1 MAKRLDRI
9 VVVDVESTC
18 WDGDPPAGQESEI
31 IEIGV
36 CTVDV
41 ASGERLERE
50 AILVTPQRSTVSE
63 FCTRLTTLTQEQVE
77 RGVSFAQACAVLKR
91 KYMSKDRPW
100 AGWGDYD
107 RRQFERQCR
116 AAGVGYP
123 FGPTHINVKALFAV
137 IHALPY
143 EVGMDAAL
151 SDLGLPLEGTHHRG
165 VDDAWNIGGIL
176 SAILLQRRTGTPA
189 APPPPV
195 SADS

>member
-41 ASGERLERE
+41 ASGERFERE
-50 AILVTPQRSTVSE
+50 AILIAPQRSTVSE
-63 FCTRLTTLTQEQVE
+63 FCTALTTLTQQQVE
-77 RGVSFAQACAVLKR
+77 RGASFAEACRLLKR
-91 KYMSKDRPW
+91 NYMSKDRAW

-116 AAGVGYP
+116 ASGVGYP
-123 FGPTHINVKALFAV
+123 FGPTHLNVKALFAV
-137 IHALPY
+137 IHALPQ
-143 EVGMDAAL
+143 EVGMDEAL
-151 SDLGLPLEGTHHRG
+151 SRLGLPLEGTHHRG
-165 VDDAWNIGGIL
+165 VDDAWNIGRIL
-176 SAILLQRRTGTPA
+176 STILLQRRTGPKPA
-189 APPPPV
+189 
-195 SADS
+195 